1 MFLSKLLLKEYGQF
15 YNRQVELK
23 DGVNLVYDNNR
34 EKRRSFKDFIVSMLY
49 GSSGWNSLGIGEDIY
64 SKRKP
69 VSDYKGAAY
78 IKADDT
84 TYLVERSFAGGS
96 RSTTVLNITEGKQDD
111 YLGMVDL
118 PENMVP
124 IDRNNYI
131 TSCVIDDQSRSDE
144 EGTPDS
150 EYDEKTKKFIRNTI
164 ETGCADINFDDS
176 IEYLRNIR
184 NKKSSQPMVRRLN
197 ELSKQIDSYDY
208 VDGEIDETEKKIK
221 NLDEEFAIEAAKR
234 KRVAR
239 KMVQEEDGT
248 VKYEVDEELNKKMD
262 ILAESGQ
269 DMLKNEEEK
278 PEKKITD
285 SLPVILGTG
294 LLVIIAIAIIVYILP
309 FESLVKKLFIIFTVV
324 FVIFTIV
331 DGLRINGFFD
341 SGDMTPSEEDF
352 KQVLKEIEDEK
363 DEREAIEFDMT
374 FAKEYASN
382 KENLRKEVGGLL
394 QKRYEKNKLQAEF
407 NAVFKKKSEL
417 ETENYAITAAMNQ
430 LIKEREKIMTE
441 NLPKVKRH
449 ISDHVSEV
457 TDGRYDSILFDKDYN
472 VSVSRGGELRD
483 MKDLSDHEKRL
494 VYVAA
499 RLGIAEAFGLADIP
513 IIMED
518 MLDDFDT
525 DMINSVLRCISNMKS
540 KQQIIITSDAQ
551 LGNKLANTGLSFNF
565 VQI

>member
-1 MFLSKLLLKEYGQF
+1 MY
-15 YNRQVELK
+15 
-23 DGVNLVYDNNR
+23 
-34 EKRRSFKDFIVSMLY
+34 
-49 GSSGWNSLGIGEDIY
+49 
-64 SKRKP
+64 
-69 VSDYKGAAY
+69 
-78 IKADDT
+78 
-84 TYLVERSFAGGS
+84 
-96 RSTTVLNITEGKQDD
+96 
-111 YLGMVDL
+111 
-118 PENMVP
+118 
-124 IDRNNYI
+124 
-131 TSCVIDDQSRSDE
+131 
-144 EGTPDS
+144 
-150 EYDEKTKKFIRNTI
+150 
-164 ETGCADINFDDS
+164 
-176 IEYLRNIR
+176 
-184 NKKSSQPMVRRLN
+184 
-197 ELSKQIDSYDY
+197 
-208 VDGEIDETEKKIK
+208 
-221 NLDEEFAIEAAKR
+221 
-234 KRVAR
+234 
-239 KMVQEEDGT
+239 
-248 VKYEVDEELNKKMD
+248 
-262 ILAESGQ
+262 
-269 DMLKNEEEK
+269 
-278 PEKKITD
+278 
-285 SLPVILGTG
+285 
-294 LLVIIAIAIIVYILP
+294 
-309 FESLVKKLFIIFTVV
+309 FTVV
-324 FVIFTIV
+324 FVIFTII